1 MVSVTKLGGQQRR
14 IIGLIGH
21 RGALTWRQLLLL
33 GKLDECDLRKLLR
46 TLVAAGVLVHEWNKD
61 GRAVYRLPE
70 RKADVS

>member
-1 MVSVTKLGGQQRR
+1 MVSVTRLGGTQKR
-14 IIGLIGH
+14 IISLIGH
-21 RGALTWRQLLLL
+21 NGALTWRQLLLM

-46 TLVAAGVLVHEWNKD
+46 TLVAAGAIVHEWDKK